1 MCKPKLGLDGVDTPY
16 LDFRMPTRALMLLQM
31 LKLGPKVKTGSASRL
46 RRRVCGYAEFKAAA
60 KKLGLDHSDEVVEH
74 LLRIL
79 SGLGAVSWFPEAT
92 RDLVVLDPQWLL
104 DSLSCL
110 IREHKGHHSQLLEHL
125 EHDTKAM
132 PHLRKGDVT
141 NGIFAVK
148 LLEYIWSSDKAEY
161 GALKGQPMEVK
172 ALKRILEH
180 FGLIARV
187 RLCRDNGDTES
198 DECYVVP
205 ALLPDSISPDSYL
218 RDFLQ
223 RSNANKCRLI
233 CDFSK
238 NKWLQH
244 SVFQRLVCTMVARLR
259 SVMPVTHLSLT
270 QHVACMYAG
279 DAVLTLRLDAKHWQ
293 IEAQTVNY
301 KQCPHASRWM
311 LDLVL
316 DNMKRVLQVFPKE
329 VPYRVFLSAGND
341 LLVKLSDLKQGGAM
355 VCAESAATHA
365 TASRAPKFVDAKPLR
380 STWLRDSTDCEFCCC
395 SKSPPDVCGHV

>member
-16 LDFRMPTRALMLLQM
+16 LDFRMPTRALMLLRM
-31 LKLGPKVKTGSASRL
+31 LKLGPKVKTGSVSRL

-79 SGLGAVSWFPEAT
+79 SGLGAVSWFPEAA

-110 IREHKGHHSQLLEHL
+110 IREHEGHHSQLLEHL
-125 EHDTKAM
+125 EHDAKAM

-161 GALKGQPMEVK
+161 GALKGQTKEVK
-172 ALKRILEH
+172 ALKLILEH

-244 SVFQRLVCTMVARLR
+244 SVFQRLVCTMLARLR
-259 SVMPVTHLSLT
+259 SVMPVTHFSLT
-270 QHVACMYAG
+270 QRVACMYAG
-279 DAVLTLRLDAKHWQ
+279 DAVLTLRLHAERWQ
-293 IEAQTVNY
+293 IEAQTINY
-301 KQCPHASRWM
+301 EECPHSSRWM
-311 LDLVL
+311 LELFLASMEQV
-316 DNMKRVLQVFPKE
+316 MQVFPKP
-329 VPYRVFLSAGND
+329 VPYGVLLSADDDKFVN
-341 LLVKLSDLKQGGAM
+341 LSDLEQAGAM
-355 VCAESAATHA
+355 VCVAPVTSPSAV
-365 TASRAPKFVDAKPLR
+365 SRVRSQPLK
-380 STWLRDSTDCEFCCC
+380 SVWLRDSTDCDFCCC
-395 SKSPPDVCGHV
+395 SNSPPEVCE